1 MRLHDHSQVF
11 RAPPADGHVL
21 NAERRRPHHGHR
33 ERSPTGQAIPSEVAY
48 GLGKE
53 EADEIRRFLARER
66 PPADRAIF
74 GGDCDWSR
82 RPVVIEARLGERLVG
97 GAMGE
102 VVAGMAR
109 LHDLLVVQSSRG
121 RGVGGRLV
129 DALCGRAATLGAAR
143 CYLRCP
149 ATEPH
154 RRFYERL
161 GFVQV
166 ARLPRYY
173 HHHDFLEYL
182 REPIVRA

>member
-1 MRLHDHSQVF
+1 MVF
-11 RAPPADGHVL
+11 SMSRTVGPTTLIEGGPKLARHPPSG
-21 NAERRRPHHGHR
+21 
-33 ERSPTGQAIPSEVAY
+33 VALR
-48 GLGKE
+48 LGKE
-53 EADEIRRFLARER
+53 ESGEVRRFLAREW
-66 PPADRAIF
+66 PPVDRAIF
-74 GGDCDWSR
+74 GEGCDWTR
-82 RPVVIEARLGERLVG
+82 RPVVIEARTGERLVG
-97 GAMGE
+97 VAVGE
-102 VVAGMAR
+102 VIAGMAR

-121 RGVGGRLV
+121 QGVGGRLV
-129 DALCGRAATLGAAR
+129 EAFCGRAAVLGAAR

-182 REPIVRA
+182 REPLVGS

>member
-1 MRLHDHSQVF
+1 MS
-11 RAPPADGHVL
+11 RAAGPTTVTEGGPQLAKQPPSG
-21 NAERRRPHHGHR
+21 
-33 ERSPTGQAIPSEVAY
+33 VAY
-48 GLGKE
+48 GLGRE
-53 EADEIRRFLARER
+53 ESGELRRFLAREW
-66 PPADRAIF
+66 PAVDRAIF
-74 GGDCDWSR
+74 GEDCNWSR
-82 RPVVIEARLGERLVG
+82 RPVVIEARVGERLVG
-97 GAMGE
+97 VAMGE
-102 VVAGMAR
+102 AVAGMAR

-121 RGVGGRLV
+121 RGVGGHLV
-129 DALCGRAATLGAAR
+129 EAFCGRAAILGAER

-182 REPIVRA
+182 REPLVRDRSKLSASP